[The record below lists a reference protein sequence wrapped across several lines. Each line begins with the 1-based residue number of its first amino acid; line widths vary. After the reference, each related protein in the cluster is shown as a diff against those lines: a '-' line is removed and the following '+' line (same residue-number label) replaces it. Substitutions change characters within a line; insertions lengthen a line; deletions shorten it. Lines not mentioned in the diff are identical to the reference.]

1 MTKES
6 DPINYSK
13 EEQGEFFSEFQ
24 ASGGNKFAYFKKE
37 MALGKKM
44 VLSISYENLVLFFIV
59 LIMLVVVFFSLGV
72 EKGKRVAAKY
82 MRTWAAAHAKGAA
95 EKKEGRENPEES
107 SGKSA
112 DLQFKPYTIQ
122 VMAVKKIEEA
132 QREVAR
138 LNDAGYKAFIVQSSA
153 WYHVC
158 AGRYINAAESSKD
171 LAAIKEKY
179 PASYIRNLKNRT
191 SD

>member
-1 MTKES
+1 MKES

-13 EEQGEFFSEFQ
+13 EGQGEFFSEFQ

-82 MRTWAAAHAKGAA
+82 MRTWAAAHANKTA
-95 EKKEGRENPEES
+95 EKKEGRENPDES
-107 SGKSA
+107 SEKSA

-158 AGRYINAAESSKD
+158 AGRYATIAEANNNLS
-171 LAAIKEKY
+171 AIKGKY
-179 PASYIRNLKNRT
+179 PNCYIRKIKE
-191 SD
+191 